1 MCAGL
6 PMLYC
11 VTVRSHTDRD
21 VLELPAYTVRETAHY
36 LTIPSA
42 TVRSWVAGR
51 PYPTKSGNRFFRPVL
66 VLPKSTPPVLSFTN
80 LVEAH
85 VLDAIRREHN
95 IPLDKIRLAIKY
107 LSDQFGSPHPL
118 ADHRLETDGLDLFV
132 QRYGRL
138 INITQSGQLAM
149 REILE
154 GYLKRIERNDAG
166 KAVRLY
172 PFTRKR
178 QMDEPRAV
186 VIDPSIAFGRPVLVG
201 TGVPTASVSERYK
214 AGESLSQLASDYG
227 RTSEEIEEA
236 IRCELQ
242 LEAA

>member
-1 MCAGL
+1 M
-6 PMLYC
+6 
-11 VTVRSHTDRD
+11 
-21 VLELPAYTVRETAHY
+21 
-36 LTIPSA
+36 
-42 TVRSWVAGR
+42 
-51 PYPTKSGNRFFRPVL
+51 
-66 VLPKSTPPVLSFTN
+66 
-80 LVEAH
+80 EAH
-85 VLDAIRREHN
+85 VLDAIRRGHN

-107 LSDQFGSPHPL
+107 LRDQFGSPHPL

-132 QRYGRL
+132 PQYGRL

-166 KAVRLY
+166 RAVRLY
-172 PFTRKR
+172 PFTRRRK
-178 QMDEPRAV
+178 MDEPRAV

-201 TGVPTASVSERYK
+201 TGVPTASIAERYK
-214 AGESLSQLASDYG
+214 AGESLSQLANHWG

-236 IRCELQ
+236 IRCELE